1 MADGSKRIPDTPFDL
16 VLITKM
22 RHEYRKDGE
31 FRKSS
36 EFHNLYFHTQMAGAV
51 RFACVKQKVNLNEKS
66 IQV

>member
-16 VLITKM
+16 VVITKM
-22 RHEYRKDGE
+22 RCEYHKGGE

-36 EFHNLYFHTQMAGAV
+36 EFRNLYFHTQMAGAV